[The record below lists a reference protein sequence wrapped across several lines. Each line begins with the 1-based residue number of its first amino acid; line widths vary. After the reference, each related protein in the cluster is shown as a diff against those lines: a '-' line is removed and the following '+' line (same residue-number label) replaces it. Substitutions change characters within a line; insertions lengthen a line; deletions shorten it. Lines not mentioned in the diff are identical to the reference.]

1 MSDANKI
8 LTVSYGTFSCTLEG
22 FDDPF
27 SAMKAIAEYFRDLAA
42 EDRYFGA
49 EPPTPDAEALHR
61 ITEEAI
67 QRRVDAQMREG
78 NLILRPGGAGLPAAY
93 TGLGAA
99 PAPAAPEP
107 TPEAREAARQPG
119 DAPVAEDAET
129 DAAPETAAD
138 TAPETATEAEIL
150 AGDAADMLPD
160 DLDGDDTIAAVAA
173 AMAEDDAT
181 GDEDDAD
188 TADAAPEAEATGQAP
203 ADEIADS
210 VAARAADGDTDTGDA
225 STDMGQ
231 DPDAAFAAGTDDA
244 LDAPDTDSDGDED
257 PFFGTA
263 AGAGA
268 AIAGASVAQKL
279 VELRRNAADD
289 DDDDDT
295 AEDDRGSTADTA
307 ARTAPRT
314 GAAPEARG
322 EDAVTT
328 GAEAEA
334 SPAAGDPGTD
344 AAADTAAED
353 GASTLDPS
361 EEEALQAELAA
372 IAAETA
378 GDEAADTADQDSATA
393 PQSQADLDASAET
406 DRLFDL
412 ATTQMSAT
420 ETSRRRA
427 NIEHLKAAVAA
438 RQAEAQLNPIP
449 GAEDTDETADYRE
462 DLKQVMRPRRVRVDV
477 SRRPR
482 SENRQPPLVL
492 VSEQRV
498 DDSDAA
504 PAEPVRPRRVSPTE
518 TPAAA
523 GQAPAQADAPA
534 ETPNSLAILAQ
545 RAASMMRS
553 RRAAANTPGE
563 PARLPLAETGARFAA
578 MLEVSDAVE
587 IEDVVEL
594 AARFYRDEL
603 GQSQFS
609 ADDLIALV
617 REATDD
623 SITSDES
630 RAALNTLVD
639 GGTLA
644 QDGRIYRVS

>member
-93 TGLGAA
+93 AGLGAA

-107 TPEAREAARQPG
+107 TPEAREATHQPD
-119 DAPVAEDAET
+119 DAPVAEDAES
-129 DAAPETAAD
+129 DAAPETAPD
-138 TAPETATEAEIL
+138 TTPEAETGAEIL
-150 AGDAADMLPD
+150 ATDEADTLPD

-173 AMAEDDAT
+173 AMAEDEVT
-181 GDEDDAD
+181 GD
-188 TADAAPEAEATGQAP
+188 ADAADTDDDAPDADPADPAP
-203 ADEIADS
+203 ADDIADS
-210 VAARAADGDTDTGDA
+210 VAARAAEADTDTADA

-231 DPDAAFAAGTDDA
+231 NPDAAFAAGTDDA
-244 LDAPDTDSDGDED
+244 LDAPDTDGDGDDD

-279 VELRRNAADD
+279 AELRRNAAEDD
-289 DDDDDT
+289 DADDDNDA
-295 AEDDRGSTADTA
+295 AEDDRDSTAGTA
-307 ARTAPRT
+307 APRT
-314 GAAPEARG
+314 SDAPEAKG
-322 EDAVTT
+322 EDAVTPDDET
-328 GAEAEA
+328 DA
-334 SPAAGDPGTD
+334 SPAAGDPATD
-344 AAADTAAED
+344 AAAETAVQD

-378 GDEAADTADQDSATA
+378 GDETAENDAEDPATT

-438 RQAEAQLNPIP
+438 RQAEAQLDPIP

-482 SENRQPPLVL
+482 SETRQPPLVL